1 MKKKIKQFAKGD
13 FSLQKPDII
22 FPETH
27 LVLSV
32 SEGETYQ
39 GSFWIENQKDGNIR
53 GLVYSS
59 SFRMHCLEAGFEG
72 NPVK

>member
-39 GSFWIENQKDGNIR
+39 GSFWIENQKMEISEDWYIHLLSYALFGSR
-53 GLVYSS
+53 V
-59 SFRMHCLEAGFEG
+59 
-72 NPVK
+72 